1 MCLRFTYIAQTITSL
16 VVLIWDFIVG
26 MIVRILVVI
35 IRIIAVIIIL
45 LLRSM
50 LSVPCVVLGLNLL
63 VLRCVILIGLIRV
76 DVILRDGYVS
86 IVLCETVTSY
96 VST

>member
-1 MCLRFTYIAQTITSL
+1 MRIVVVTIRF
-16 VVLIWDFIVG
+16 
-26 MIVRILVVI
+26 
-35 IRIIAVIIIL
+35 IAVIFIL
-45 LLRSM
+45 LFRSM
-50 LSVPCVVLGLNLL
+50 LSVPCVVLWLSFLESRLMVLFRL
-63 VLRCVILIGLIRV
+63 VKV

>member
-1 MCLRFTYIAQTITSL
+1 MAIFA
-16 VVLIWDFIVG
+16 
-26 MIVRILVVI
+26 
-35 IRIIAVIIIL
+35 IIISLLISVIFTL

-50 LSVPCVVLGLNLL
+50 LSVPCVVLGLSSFVFRCMVL
-63 VLRCVILIGLIRV
+63 VGLIRV

-86 IVLCETVTSY
+86 IVLCGTVTSY

>member
-1 MCLRFTYIAQTITSL
+1 MVIFA
-16 VVLIWDFIVG
+16 
-26 MIVRILVVI
+26 VI
-35 IRIIAVIIIL
+35 ISLFISVIIIL

-50 LSVPCVVLGLNLL
+50 LSVPCVGFGLSFFVFRCMVL
-63 VLRCVILIGLIRV
+63 VGLIRV

-86 IVLCETVTSY
+86 IVLCGTVTFY